1 MSGATQFVFE
11 PHVSLADAELSLH
24 LAMFAVEGLAGR
36 ARVRMDAKYHVDQE
50 IRAIY
55 IDCGGR
61 VGRMISRVFT
71 GLLLREF
78 GEDAFRL
85 NSVNAFPGHLQQE
98 RTVPA

>member
-36 ARVRMDAKYHVDQE
+36 ARVRMASKYHVDQE
-50 IRAIY
+50 GHAIFV
-55 IDCGGR
+55 DGGSR

-71 GLLLREF
+71 GLLDREF
-78 GEDAFRL
+78 GENAFLAHCVDAFP
-85 NSVNAFPGHLQQE
+85 NQHQE
-98 RTVPA
+98 RTAPA